1 MRVMRAHF
9 PAEML
14 AFWLVEFV
22 LGMAMFYLLLVPAGA
37 AAGLDMGVV
46 NRAALLALTL
56 GVGAALAGL
65 YRPEIVVEA
74 RRLVGSTLIGGLI
87 AFPLVFLGVYALDGS
102 FRGLVQGDSVAVAK
116 VLGAWL
122 AMLLATRLAL
132 KYALARGWFLRT
144 VLIVGS
150 PNDAASLAAAIQG
163 HRPGFIRIGGVV
175 PPSALPDLL
184 ATRSRGRFG
193 RGRLWGVVVTRAA
206 RAEIP
211 VGALMA
217 RRHESPLLF
226 GEAEFRESRL
236 RRLDVDNLDAD
247 WLLYADRIGRSR
259 VGQFVHRAVDLVGAV
274 LLLVVSLP
282 VMLLT
287 AAAIRLEDGKP
298 ILYRQVRVGRDGR
311 TFTVYK
317 FRSMGVDA
325 EARGAVWATE
335 HDPRVT
341 RVGAV
346 IRRLRIDELPQL
358 LNVIAGDM
366 ALVGPRPERPEFT
379 SELADRIPGY
389 ADRLSVKPGIT
400 GWAQV
405 SAPYAA
411 SIDDAR
417 VKLSYD
423 LYYIKNRSLLLDF
436 LILASTVRVVLFREG
451 SR

>member
-1 MRVMRAHF
+1 MRAHL
-9 PAEML
+9 PTEML
-14 AFWLVEFV
+14 AFWLVEFL
-22 LGMAMFYLLLVPAGA
+22 LGMAMFYVLLVPAGN
-37 AAGLDMGVV
+37 AAGLDLGVA

-74 RRLVGSTLIGGLI
+74 RRVVGSTLTGGLI
-87 AFPLVFLGVYALDGS
+87 AFPLMFLCVYALDRE
-102 FRGLVQGDSVAVAK
+102 FRGFVRGDAVAVLK
-116 VLGAWL
+116 VLAAWL
-122 AMLLATRLAL
+122 VLLLATRLAL
-132 KYALARGWFLRT
+132 NHALKRGWFLRT

-150 PNDAASLAAAIQG
+150 PPDAAGLASAIHG

-175 PPSALPDLL
+175 PASSLPDLL
-184 ATRSRGRFG
+184 ATRGRSWFG
-193 RGRLWGVVVTRAA
+193 RGRLWGVVVTRTA

-226 GEAEFRESRL
+226 SEVEFRESRL
-236 RRLDVDNLDAD
+236 RRLDIDNLDPD
-247 WLLYADRIGRSR
+247 WLLYADRVGRSR
-259 VGQFVHRAVDLVGAV
+259 AGQLLHRALDLAGAIA
-274 LLLVVSLP
+274 LLLVSLP
-282 VMLLT
+282 VMLAT
-287 AAAIRLEDGKP
+287 AIAIRIEDGKP
-298 ILYRQVRVGRDGR
+298 ILYRQTRVGRDGR
-311 TFTVYK
+311 PFTVYK
-317 FRSMGVDA
+317 FRSMRVDA
-325 EARGAVWATE
+325 ETRGAVWATE
-335 HDPRVT
+335 RDPRVT
-341 RVGAV
+341 RVGAI

-411 SIDDAR
+411 SIEDAR

-423 LYYIKNRSLLLDF
+423 LYYIKNRSLLLDL

>member
-1 MRVMRAHF
+1 MRLMRAHL

-22 LGMAMFYLLLVPAGA
+22 LGMGMFYVLLLPAGA
-37 AAGLDMGVV
+37 AAGLDLGAV
-46 NRAALLALTL
+46 NRAAVLALAL

-74 RRLVGSTLIGGLI
+74 RRLVGSTLAGGLL
-87 AFPLVFLGVYALDGS
+87 AFPLMLLSAYALDRS
-102 FRGLVQGDSVAVAK
+102 FRGLVQGGGSAVLK
-116 VLGAWL
+116 VLVAWL
-122 AMLLATRLAL
+122 VLLLATRLAL
-132 KYALARGWFLRT
+132 RYALARGWFLRT
-144 VLIVGS
+144 VLIVGT
-150 PNDAASLAAAIQG
+150 PNDAAGLAVAIQG

-175 PPSALPDLL
+175 PASALPELL
-184 ATRSRGRFG
+184 ATCSRGRFG
-193 RGRLWGVVVTRAA
+193 HSKVWGVVVTRSA
-206 RAEIP
+206 RAEVP

-217 RRHESPLLF
+217 RRHDSPVLF

-236 RRLDVDNLDAD
+236 RRVDIDHLDPD
-247 WLLYADRIGRSR
+247 WLLYADRVGRSR

-274 LLLVVSLP
+274 SLLVVSLP
-282 VMLLT
+282 VMVAT
-287 AAAIRLEDGKP
+287 AIAIRLEDGKP

-317 FRSMGVDA
+317 FRSMRVDA
-325 EARGAVWATE
+325 EARGAVWAAE
-335 HDPRVT
+335 RDPRVT
-341 RVGAV
+341 RVGAI
-346 IRRLRIDELPQL
+346 IRRLRIDELPQV

-411 SIDDAR
+411 SIDDVR
-417 VKLSYD
+417 IKLSYD

>member
-1 MRVMRAHF
+1 MKVMRAHV

-22 LGMAMFYLLLVPAGA
+22 LGMAMFYLLLVPAGT
-37 AAGLDMGVV
+37 AAGLDTGVAD
-46 NRAALLALTL
+46 RAALLALTL
-56 GVGAALAGL
+56 GFGAALAGL
-65 YRPEIVVEA
+65 YRPEVVVEA
-74 RRLVGSTLIGGLI
+74 RRVVASTLIGGLI
-87 AFPLVFLGVYALDGS
+87 AFPLMVVWIFLLDRS
-102 FRGLVQGDSVAVAK
+102 FRDIVRGDYVALLKMLV
-116 VLGAWL
+116 AWL
-122 AMLLATRLAL
+122 VLLMATRLAL
-132 KYALARGWFLRT
+132 NYVLMRGWFLRT

-150 PNDAASLAAAIQG
+150 PNDAAGLASAIHG

-175 PPSALPDLL
+175 PASALPDLL

-193 RGRLWGVVVTRAA
+193 RGKLWGVVVTRAA

-236 RRLDVDNLDAD
+236 RRLDIDNLDPD
-247 WLLYADRIGRSR
+247 WLLYADRIGRSWI
-259 VGQFVHRAVDLVGAV
+259 GQFLHRALDLVGAIV
-274 LLLVVSLP
+274 LLLLGLP
-282 VMLLT
+282 VMLVT
-287 AAAIRLEDGKP
+287 ALAIRLEDGKP

-311 TFTVYK
+311 RFTVYK
-317 FRSMGVDA
+317 FRSMRVDA
-325 EARGAVWATE
+325 EAHGAVWAAE
-335 HDPRVT
+335 RDPRVT
-341 RVGAV
+341 FVGAI

-358 LNVIAGDM
+358 FNVLAGDM

-417 VKLSYD
+417 IKLSYD
-423 LYYIKNRSLLLDF
+423 LYYIKNRSFLLDL
-436 LILASTVRVVLFREG
+436 LILAATVRVVLFREG
-451 SR
+451 AR

>member
-1 MRVMRAHF
+1 MRVMRAHL
-9 PAEML
+9 PIEML

-22 LGMAMFYLLLVPAGA
+22 LGMGLFYVLLTPSGGAPGLDVGA
-37 AAGLDMGVV
+37 AD
-46 NRAALLALTL
+46 RAAILALTL
-56 GVGAALAGL
+56 GLGAALAGL
-65 YRPEIVVEA
+65 YRPEVVVEA
-74 RRLVGSTLIGGLI
+74 RRLVGSTLTGGLM
-87 AFPLVFLGVYALDGS
+87 AFPLMFLCIYGLDPS
-102 FRGLVQGDSVAVAK
+102 FRALMGGDYLALLK
-116 VLGAWL
+116 VLVAWL
-122 AMLLATRLAL
+122 VLLLATRLAL
-132 KYALARGWFLRT
+132 NYALMRGWFLRT

-150 PNDAASLAAAIQG
+150 PGDAASLASAIHG

-175 PPSALPDLL
+175 PASALPDLL

-193 RGRLWGVVVTRAA
+193 RGRLWGAVVTRAA

-226 GEAEFRESRL
+226 SETEFRESRL
-236 RRLDVDNLDAD
+236 RRLDIDNLDPD
-247 WLLYADRIGRSR
+247 WLLYADRAGRSR
-259 VGQFVHRAVDLVGAV
+259 IGQFLHRTLDLFGATF
-274 LLLVVSLP
+274 LLVVSLP
-282 VMLLT
+282 VMLAT

-311 TFTVYK
+311 LFTVYK
-317 FRSMGVDA
+317 FRSMRVDA
-325 EARGAVWATE
+325 EARGAVWAAE
-335 HDPRVT
+335 RDPRVT
-341 RVGAV
+341 RVGAI

-358 LNVIAGDM
+358 LNVIVGDM

-379 SELADRIPGY
+379 SELADQIPGY

-405 SAPYAA
+405 SVPYAA

-417 VKLSYD
+417 IKLSYD
-423 LYYIKNRSLLLDF
+423 LYYIKNRSLLLDI